1 MSVIV
6 DYHCI
11 VKCIAMMDQFRQGL
25 NLLGVLDMVQ
35 MYPHIM
41 KKFLIIT
48 TECCPVVIT
57 FLSFGIWLSFCHPT
71 DALIDV
77 FGQQITF
84 LSEEEKSFCFFV
96 QFLQECE
103 GK

>member
-1 MSVIV
+1 MVI
-6 DYHCI
+6 I
-11 VKCIAMMDQFRQGL
+11 
-25 NLLGVLDMVQ
+25 
-35 MYPHIM
+35 
-41 KKFLIIT
+41 
-48 TECCPVVIT
+48 

-84 LSEEEKSFCFFV
+84 LSEEEEKSFCFFV